1 MPRIIS
7 TMVEAYIFRQ
17 AEAGTEYLLLKR
29 NPHYHM
35 GGTWEGVRG
44 HIDKGET
51 AYQAAFREIMVD
63 TGVIPLRLFS
73 ADNVQTFYEVGL
85 DAIQMVSVFAAQ
97 ATGSPAVRL
106 SIEHV
111 ESRWLAFETAYESLA
126 WPGQRTSLQHIHEN
140 IARPGAPFA
149 HLYEIQIGG

>member
-7 TMVEAYIFRQ
+7 TMVEAYVFRRG
-17 AEAGTEYLLLKR
+17 EGGTEYLLLKR

-51 AYQAAFREIMVD
+51 AYQAAWREMMVD
-63 TGVIPLRLFS
+63 TGIVPMRLFS
-73 ADNVQTFYEVGL
+73 ADCVQSFYEVGL
-85 DAIQMVSVFAAQ
+85 DAIQMVTVFAGM
-97 ATGSPAVRL
+97 TSGSPPVRL

-111 ESRWLAFETAYESLA
+111 ESQWLSYEQAAEALA
-126 WPGQRTSLQHIHEN
+126 WPGQRSSLQHIHEN
-140 IARPGAPFA
+140 IARPDAPFP

>member
-1 MPRIIS
+1 
-7 TMVEAYIFRQ
+7 MVEAYVFRPG
-17 AEAGTEYLLLKR
+17 ETGTEYLLLKR

-51 AYQAAFREIMVD
+51 AYQAAWREIMID
-63 TGVIPLRLFS
+63 TGVVPLRLFS
-73 ADNVQTFYEVGL
+73 ADHVNTFYEVGL

-97 ATGSPAVRL
+97 TSGAPPIRL

-111 ESRWLAFETAYESLA
+111 EAVWLPYEKAVEALA
-126 WPGQRTSLQHIHEN
+126 WPGQQTSLIHIHEN
-140 IARPGAPFA
+140 IARPDAPFA